1 MTRFDTVL
9 HHIFTLA
16 MLLTLYWIYAAGSL
30 AVRPGGALAVAARQ
44 CGALA
49 LARHG
54 GAVTA
59 AQWRGVT
66 ALAPAL

>member
-1 MTRFDTVL
+1 
-9 HHIFTLA
+9 